1 MGIMVEKDDQ
11 RSQLGERIT
20 ADLRE
25 RVQRTSSDEADAIE
39 DSAMLEG
46 TQKGSRAGWFWI
58 TLVVLA
64 LISLGIIFFIK

>member
-1 MGIMVEKDDQ
+1 MGIMVEKDEQ

-25 RVQRTSSDEADAIE
+25 RAQGTSAQEDYDIE
-39 DSAMLEG
+39 DSALLEG
-46 TQKGSRAGWFWI
+46 TQRSSRAGWFWI

-64 LISLGIIFFIK
+64 LISLGIIFFLK

>member
-1 MGIMVEKDDQ
+1 MGIMVEKDEQ
-11 RSQLGERIT
+11 SSLLTERIT

-25 RVQRTSSDEADAIE
+25 RAQRNSAQDEMDVE
-39 DSAMLEG
+39 DSAMLEN
-46 TQKGSRAGWFWI
+46 TQKSSRAGWFWI

>member
-1 MGIMVEKDDQ
+1 MGIMVEKDGQ

-25 RVQRTSSDEADAIE
+25 RAQGTSAQEDYDIE
-39 DSAMLEG
+39 DSALLEG
-46 TQKGSRAGWFWI
+46 TRRSSRAGWFWI

-64 LISLGIIFFIK
+64 LISLGIIFFLK

>member
-25 RVQRTSSDEADAIE
+25 RVQRTSSDEGDAIE

-46 TQKGSRAGWFWI
+46 TQKISRAGWFCI

-64 LISLGIIFFIK
+64 IISLGIIFFVK

>member
-1 MGIMVEKDDQ
+1 MGIMVEKDEQ

-25 RVQRTSSDEADAIE
+25 RTQSTSDQEDYDIE
-39 DSAMLEG
+39 DSVLLEG
-46 TQKGSRAGWFWI
+46 TQKSTRAGWFWI

-64 LISLGIIFFIK
+64 LISLGIIFFLK

>member
-1 MGIMVEKDDQ
+1 MGIMVEKDEQ

-25 RVQRTSSDEADAIE
+25 RTQSTSDQEDYDIE
-39 DSAMLEG
+39 DSALLEG
-46 TQKGSRAGWFWI
+46 TQQSTRAGWFWI

-64 LISLGIIFFIK
+64 LISLGIIFFLK

>member
-25 RVQRTSSDEADAIE
+25 RAQRSSAQDEMDIE
-39 DSAMLEG
+39 DSAMLEN
-46 TQKGSRAGWFWI
+46 TQRGSHAGWFWI
-58 TLVVLA
+58 ILVVLA
-64 LISLGIIFFIK
+64 LISLGIIFFLK